1 MSDIGRPVR
10 RIGLYPGTFDPIT
23 NGHLDV
29 IGRAA
34 RLVDRLVVGVAI
46 NAGKGPLFPIED
58 RADMVRAE
66 TDKVAARTGCEVVVQ
81 PFTGLLVAFAREV
94 GAQMILRGLRAV
106 TDFDYEFQMT
116 GMNHRLDPEIETVFL
131 MASETNQFISS
142 RFVKE
147 VAILGGDISSFVPP
161 LTLDRTL
168 ARVRNRK
175 DAAE

>member
-1 MSDIGRPVR
+1 MNEPGRPVR

-29 IGRAA
+29 ISRAA

-46 NAGKGPLFPIED
+46 NAGKGPLFPLED
-58 RADMVRAE
+58 RAEMVRAE
-66 TDKVAARTGCEVVVQ
+66 TDKVAARTGCEILVR

-161 LTLDRTL
+161 LTLERTL
-168 ARVRNRK
+168 ARVRSRK